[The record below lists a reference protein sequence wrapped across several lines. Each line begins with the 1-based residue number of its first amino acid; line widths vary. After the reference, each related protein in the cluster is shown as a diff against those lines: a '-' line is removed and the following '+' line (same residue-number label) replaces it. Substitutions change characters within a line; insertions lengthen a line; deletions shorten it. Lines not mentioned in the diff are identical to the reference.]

1 METFLDLC
9 RTRRSVRAF
18 RPDAI
23 PEDVLG
29 YIMECVRLAPSAV
42 NFQPWHFTY
51 ITDKA
56 VLAQLAACYDR
67 SWFRQVPACFV
78 VSCRKGEQ
86 WIRKSHGASLP
97 FRRRKGARHVLGVQ
111 LRRRPVCPPPF
122 PSGRRGTRGACAHRL
137 PRRQAGR
144 KTAQT
149 AQRHFQPHGLTCR
162 HRQPAPW
169 RQETAKLP

>member
-86 WIRKSHGASLP
+86 WIRKSDGKPHGTIDVAIATEHLCLSAAEKGLGTCWVCNFDAAQCARLLSLP
-97 FRRRKGARHVLGVQ
+97 ADEEPVVLVPIGYPADEPAEKQRKPLSAIFSRMD
-111 LRRRPVCPPPF
+111 
-122 PSGRRGTRGACAHRL
+122 
-137 PRRQAGR
+137 
-144 KTAQT
+144 
-149 AQRHFQPHGLTCR
+149 
-162 HRQPAPW
+162 
-169 RQETAKLP
+169 